1 MRIAGLVPF
10 EYPLLAAEVGLKY
23 FLGFDQQTLL
33 AFGLLGVVVASFDHL
48 DLLALAL
55 VGVEFAFLLP
65 LKQPF
70 DHLEDTLGLQ
80 RLLAFADPAEVDLG
94 ALEIELAFVLAVGA
108 VA

>member
-1 MRIAGLVPF
+1 MRVAGLVSF
-10 EYPLLAAEVGLKY
+10 EYPLLAAEEGLEY

-70 DHLEDTLGLQ
+70 DHLEDTPGLQ
-80 RLLAFADPAEVDLG
+80 RLLAFADPAEVGLG
-94 ALEIELAFVLAVGA
+94 ALEIELAFVLVVGA

>member
-1 MRIAGLVPF
+1 MRTAGLVPF
-10 EYPLLAAEVGLKY
+10 EYPLLAAEEGLKY

-33 AFGLLGVVVASFDHL
+33 AFGLLGVVVASFDHQ

-94 ALEIELAFVLAVGA
+94 ALEIELAFALAVGA